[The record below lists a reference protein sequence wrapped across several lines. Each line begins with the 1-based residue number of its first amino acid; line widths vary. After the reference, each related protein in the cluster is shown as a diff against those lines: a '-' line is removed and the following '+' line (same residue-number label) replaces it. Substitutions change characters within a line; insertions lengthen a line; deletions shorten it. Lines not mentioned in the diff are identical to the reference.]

1 MKPTIQRL
9 NLPRTLIAAI
19 LLTLASLATP
29 VSAQNQTEDIVNQTR
44 AAAQTAAERVQDA
57 GAAAAE
63 EARDVWSRISDSRL
77 KNRTFDELL
86 AWLIIGVMVGA
97 LAGMFTSPKS
107 TGAGKLSR
115 LGVGLAGAF
124 LGGMIVRVMQI
135 DFGWGPVLIRFEEVL
150 FSIVGAVLLVVVM
163 RLVRSKMKKPA
174 VK

>member
-1 MKPTIQRL
+1 MKTTNQRL
-9 NLPRTLIAAI
+9 NLPKAIIAGM
-19 LLTLASLATP
+19 LLALASLAAP
-29 VSAQNQTEDIVNQTR
+29 VSAQNQTEDLVNQTK

-63 EARDVWSRISDSRL
+63 EARNVWSRISDSRL

-97 LAGMFTSPKS
+97 LAGMFTSPNS
-107 TGAGKLSR
+107 TGVGKLGR

-163 RLVRSKMKKPA
+163 RLIRSKMRKSAAK
-174 VK
+174 